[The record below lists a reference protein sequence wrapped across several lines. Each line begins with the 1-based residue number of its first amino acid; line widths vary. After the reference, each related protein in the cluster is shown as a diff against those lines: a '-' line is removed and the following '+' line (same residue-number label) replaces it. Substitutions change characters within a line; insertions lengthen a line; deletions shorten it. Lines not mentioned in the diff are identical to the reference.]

1 MKFGLFLTN
10 SSKESDW
17 LREADKSI
25 CIWETVEEAD
35 EWRRKYTVDP
45 KKYTVKR
52 VTPKIIRE
60 DQELINGL

>member
-1 MKFGLFLTN
+1 MKFGLFLIN
-10 SSKESDW
+10 SENW

-25 CIWETVEEAD
+25 SIWETADEAD

-45 KKYTVKR
+45 KKYTVKKI
-52 VTPKIIRE
+52 TPKIIRE